1 MEVKNWEVK
10 EQFRFPQ
17 SFGIP
22 KEIKTVKVTPQ
33 YEQSEVEDAIQIG
46 GIYHITCYVRF
57 EEGEHAHHGTG
68 DFTQIEDLDVQGELG
83 YFEYAVPM
91 TVDISKQKIQAGST
105 PSLSVQNV
113 NSKTTGQEGIE
124 ISWIVNCAY
133 ETSKEQIVK
142 ADDQETVA
150 QVAQAAQAKQV
161 EQVEQVAQTAQTE
174 QAERVEKVETVAQVE
189 QIEQTAQ
196 VTQVSQ
202 KETKDLKAHVEEEN
216 ANLEE
221 SELQFILNLDDGY
234 SKLTFPS
241 NYVFVKQKAEEE

>member
-68 DFTQIEDLDVQGELG
+68 DFTQIEDLDVQGEFG

-91 TVDISKQKIQAGST
+91 SVDISKQKIQAGST

-113 NSKTTGQEGIE
+113 NSKTTGHEGIE
-124 ISWIVNCAY
+124 ISWIVNCEY

-142 ADDQETVA
+142 ADVQEAVAQEEQVA
-150 QVAQAAQAKQV
+150 QVAQ
-161 EQVEQVAQTAQTE
+161 
-174 QAERVEKVETVAQVE
+174 
-189 QIEQTAQ
+189 
-196 VTQVSQ
+196 
-202 KETKDLKAHVEEEN
+202 KETKELNAQVQEESE
-216 ANLEE
+216 NLEE